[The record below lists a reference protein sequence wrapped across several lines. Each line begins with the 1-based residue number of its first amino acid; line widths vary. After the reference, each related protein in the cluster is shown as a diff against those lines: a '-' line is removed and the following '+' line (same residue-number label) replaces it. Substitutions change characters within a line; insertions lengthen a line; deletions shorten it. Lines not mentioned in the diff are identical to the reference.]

1 MDYYDD
7 SEPSGEQGS
16 AQGAADRESDSGK
29 TALIDSNICPGMKPG
44 DEFTVRV
51 EKVLDS
57 GEYEISYPGGKD
69 EESSE
74 STPDNEMAEGES
86 SQPQSE
92 MAGYME

>member
-16 AQGAADRESDSGK
+16 AQEAMDHEADSGK
-29 TALIDSNICPGMKPG
+29 TALVDSSICPGMKPG

-57 GEYEISYPGGKD
+57 GEYQISYPGGSDK
-69 EESSE
+69 EEQGE
-74 STPDNEMAEGES
+74 TTPDNES
-86 SQPQSE
+86 SE
-92 MAGYME
+92 MAGYMG